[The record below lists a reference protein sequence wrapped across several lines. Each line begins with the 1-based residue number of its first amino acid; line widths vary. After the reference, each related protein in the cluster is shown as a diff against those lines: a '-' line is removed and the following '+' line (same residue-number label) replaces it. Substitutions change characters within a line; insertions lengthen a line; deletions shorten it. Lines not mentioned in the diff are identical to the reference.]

1 MDAEGAIPMIAY
13 EDGPAAMDWLAD
25 AFGFT
30 ELTRWT
36 DDSGRLTHGE
46 LETGAGLV
54 MLATPTPD
62 YESPRRHR
70 EHCERAAAWS
80 QVPWVVD
87 GVLVHVPDV
96 IAHRARADAAGARML
111 GDIEE
116 DGPGRRYRVEDLEGH
131 RWMFMERPTGAGVR
145 SSG

>member
-36 DDSGRLTHGE
+36 DDTGRLTHGE
-46 LETGAGLV
+46 METGAGLV

-62 YESPRRHR
+62 YEGPRQHR

-96 IAHRARADAAGARML
+96 IAHRARAHAAGARML
-111 GDIEE
+111 GDVEE

-131 RWMFMERPTGAGVR
+131 RWMFMERPT
-145 SSG
+145 

>member
-36 DDSGRLTHGE
+36 DDTGRLAHGE
-46 LETGAGLV
+46 METGAGLV
-54 MLATPTPD
+54 MLSTPTPD
-62 YESPRRHR
+62 YEGPLRHR

-131 RWMFMERPTGAGVR
+131 RWMFMERPT
-145 SSG
+145 

>member
-46 LETGAGLV
+46 METGAGLV

-131 RWMFMERPTGAGVR
+131 RWMFMERPT
-145 SSG
+145 

>member
-62 YESPRRHR
+62 YEALVVIGSTASVPR
-70 EHCERAAAWS
+70 
-80 QVPWVVD
+80 P
-87 GVLVHVPDV
+87 
-96 IAHRARADAAGARML
+96 
-111 GDIEE
+111 
-116 DGPGRRYRVEDLEGH
+116 GH
-131 RWMFMERPTGAGVR
+131 RCRGWSTAF
-145 SSG
+145 SSTCRT